1 MGKMPDVLLVYPP
14 MKKVGIADHLGLPY
28 IAAYLREKG
37 MSVQIVDTKLEGW
50 SPRRAVEEISKIPA
64 KVIGVTLP
72 FQIYAVEVLNFI
84 SALRKKNRCAHIC
97 GWHFPHLCLS

>member
-1 MGKMPDVLLVYPP
+1 MPDVLLVYPP

-50 SPRRAVEEISKIPA
+50 SPRRPSKRSQ
-64 KVIGVTLP
+64 KY
-72 FQIYAVEVLNFI
+72 QQ
-84 SALRKKNRCAHIC
+84 R
-97 GWHFPHLCLS
+97 